1 MKPILLG
8 TLRGKASVQLS
19 DLPFL
24 SPELIEF
31 SITEDVEGW
40 LVGSPI
46 VIQLH
51 GDEYLIRQGDTV
63 AVAHAPSHRARVE
76 LQVQRGLTQWVLRHH
91 QGHSLRVQW
100 LDLVEELQLDLSIS
114 VDEAIA
120 EQLAGKGE
128 IPSANDL
135 QQTIIWL
142 QDHFVSPVL
151 TNDGLNAE
159 LGQVYIG
166 RFDNAIDDG
175 FLLFGKGW
183 RAAVKRHQGALK
195 LFRLTRITGRS
206 VRLASATGK
215 ISFLDWTVRALL
227 QSEEQRAL
235 LDAARR
241 DTNGGY
247 LRLWQEYG
255 KLEWQ
260 QAQACARE
268 LGSIRYK
275 SAVQTEG
282 EQWVW
287 FLDIDNSDELK
298 RFRDRWRTLELAGS
312 SQVEVSERDL
322 ELDLEDGAIQEST
335 EHMSSR
341 PLRGTVRF
349 ERNGIVVIPSQ
360 DRRNEKPPSSGYIYY
375 SLSGDETV
383 QNRRERAK
391 QSIDDGHRFEQ
402 LKYILDG
409 VAPPS
414 RRMKHINGLSPYA
427 KLCFKGQPTERQEAA
442 LDVALNTPDIALIV
456 GPPGTGKTQVIAAL
470 QRRLAE
476 TLGEL
481 ALQHQVLISSF
492 QHDAVDNALNRA
504 EVFGLPAIR
513 IGGRGRRDEG
523 GVDSVKVWC
532 DRKRK
537 ELTASLDRLQAEDPL
552 AQVLTELSL
561 RLATMRLARLS
572 ATERHEAI
580 GQLEILLQRL
590 SELSVRL
597 TPELRDRWR
606 DFFAAQ
612 SSIQV
617 TRSRDQLPGLI
628 RLARSQRV
636 TPKSFADDGPDRA
649 YQLQRALRRT
659 KVSLS
664 EAEEALL
671 QDLTETTAPTI
682 QQLTDFRVLRDV
694 LIDKL
699 LPDYRPPE
707 IKQAMGVEVLAL
719 LTDIEK
725 AIDEPLRN
733 SRKGVYSA
741 VSSYV
746 SALSQSPDRAREA
759 AWEYASIVGATCQ
772 QSAGNA
778 MANLK
783 SPTSLAS
790 IAGVAATDSI
800 EFDTVIVDEAARAN
814 PLDLFV
820 PMAMARRRI
829 VLVGDHRQLPHL
841 LQQDLE
847 NELVTRQNLSDI
859 EKKAYEQ
866 SLFERLVEQLKRQE
880 ATDGVKRVVMLDTQF
895 RMHPSLGRFISEQ
908 FYKSDD
914 LELLP
919 GRPATDFVHTLPG
932 YQGKYCAW
940 IDVLSDEGQEN
951 RRGTSRIRKAE
962 AKAIAREVKRLADAG
977 GSTMSIGVISFYRA
991 QCDLILEE
999 MEAVGLTERDDGE
1012 LRIVRELRETNSGEE
1027 RLRVGTVDAF
1037 QGKEF
1042 DVVLLSVVRSNEKV
1056 IPAQLSAEEKDP
1068 LLNAKYGHLRLANRM
1083 NVAMSRQRKLLIA
1096 VGDSHMASGKEAEEA
1111 VPALAAFL
1119 ALCRGDSRG
1128 H

>member
-1 MKPILLG
+1 MKLITPG
-8 TLRGKASVQLS
+8 TSHGKAGMQLIEFPLLSS
-19 DLPFL
+19 D
-24 SPELIEF
+24 LIEF
-31 SITEDVEGW
+31 STTENVDGW
-40 LVGSPI
+40 IVGSPI
-46 VIQLH
+46 AIQTH
-51 GDEYLIRQGDTV
+51 GDGYLIRQGETV
-63 AVAHAPSHRARVE
+63 AVAHAPSHRTRVE
-76 LQVQRGLTQWVLRHH
+76 LQVQRGLTQWVLCHH
-91 QGHSLRVQW
+91 HGLSLHVQW
-100 LDLVEELQLDLSIS
+100 LDLVEELQLDLSITI
-114 VDEAIA
+114 DEVIA
-120 EQLAGKGE
+120 EQLAVKGE
-128 IPSANDL
+128 ISSANDVP
-135 QQTIIWL
+135 QAISWL
-142 QDHFVSPVL
+142 QEHFVSPVL
-151 TNDGLNAE
+151 TIDGSNSDQ
-159 LGQVYIG
+159 GQVYIG
-166 RFDNAIDDG
+166 RFDNATDDG

-183 RAAVKRHQGALK
+183 RAAVKRHQGTLK
-195 LFRLTRITGRS
+195 LFRLTHITGKS
-206 VRLASATGK
+206 ARLASATGK
-215 ISFLDWTVRALL
+215 ITFLDWTVGARL
-227 QSEEQRAL
+227 QSEDQRAL
-235 LDAARR
+235 LDAALR
-241 DTNGGY
+241 DNGSY

-268 LGSIRYK
+268 LGSIRFQ
-275 SAVQTEG
+275 SATQREG

-287 FLDIDNSDELK
+287 FLHIGNRDELN
-298 RFRDRWRTLELAGS
+298 RFRDRWRTLELASS

-322 ELDLEDGAIQEST
+322 VLDLDEGEVKGSLEPT
-335 EHMSSR
+335 KSR
-341 PLRGTVRF
+341 PLRGTIRF
-349 ERNGIVVIPSQ
+349 EPSGIALTPSQ
-360 DRRNEKPPSSGYIYY
+360 DRRNEKPPANGYIYY

-391 QSIDDGHRFEQ
+391 KAIDEGHRLPQ
-402 LKYILDG
+402 LSYILEG

-414 RRMKHINGLSPYA
+414 ARRKHIDGLSPYA
-427 KLCFKGQPTERQEAA
+427 KSCFKGPPTERQKQA

-523 GVDSVKVWC
+523 GIDPVKVWC
-532 DRKRK
+532 DHKRR
-537 ELTASLDRLQAEDPL
+537 ELTTSLDRLQAEDPL
-552 AQVLTELSL
+552 AQALTELSR

-572 ATERHEAI
+572 VTERNDAI
-580 GQLEILLQRL
+580 SQLEALLNKL
-590 SELSVRL
+590 ADLNVRL
-597 TPELRDRWR
+597 PPELRDRWR
-606 DFFAAQ
+606 DFFDSQ
-612 SSIQV
+612 SSSQLSLNRDQIPGLLRL
-617 TRSRDQLPGLI
+617 TRSL
-628 RLARSQRV
+628 RV
-636 TPKSFADDGPDRA
+636 TPVSYADDGPDRA
-649 YQLQRALRRT
+649 YQLQRALRRS
-659 KVSLS
+659 KISLS
-664 EAEEALL
+664 EEEESLL
-671 QDLTETTAPTI
+671 QVLTQPTNPTD
-682 QQLTDFRVLRDV
+682 QQLKEFQDLRDA

-707 IKQAMGVEVLAL
+707 IKQTLASETLTL
-719 LTDIEK
+719 LTDIER
-725 AIDEPLRN
+725 AIEEPLRN
-733 SRKGVYSA
+733 SRKGIYSA

-746 SALSQSPDRAREA
+746 AALSQSPDRAREA

-772 QSAGNA
+772 QARGNA

-783 SPTSLAS
+783 SPTSLDAIS
-790 IAGVAATDSI
+790 GMTSADLI

-820 PMAMARRRI
+820 PMAMASRRI

-847 NELVTRQNLSDI
+847 NELVTRQNLSEI
-859 EKKAYEQ
+859 QKKAYEQ

-880 ATDGVKRVVMLDTQF
+880 ATDGVKRVVMLDTQY
-895 RMHPSLGRFISEQ
+895 RMHPSLGQFISQQ
-908 FYKSDD
+908 FYQSDD
-914 LELLP
+914 LELRP
-919 GRPATDFVHTLPG
+919 GRPASDFNHALPG
-932 YQGKYCAW
+932 YEGKYCEW
-940 IDVLSDEGQEN
+940 LDIHSDEGQED
-951 RRGTSRIRKAE
+951 RRGTSRIRRSE
-962 AKAIAREVKRLADAG
+962 AKKIAGEVKRLIDAG
-977 GSTMSIGVISFYRA
+977 GSDLSIGVISFYRA

-999 MEAVGLTERDDGE
+999 MEAVGLTEREDGE
-1012 LRIVRELRETNSGEE
+1012 LRITRQFRETVSGEE

-1042 DVVLLSVVRSNEKV
+1042 DVVLLSVVRSNQRV
-1056 IPAQLSAEEKDP
+1056 IPSHLSAEEKDP

-1119 ALCRGDSRG
+1119 ALCRGDQHG